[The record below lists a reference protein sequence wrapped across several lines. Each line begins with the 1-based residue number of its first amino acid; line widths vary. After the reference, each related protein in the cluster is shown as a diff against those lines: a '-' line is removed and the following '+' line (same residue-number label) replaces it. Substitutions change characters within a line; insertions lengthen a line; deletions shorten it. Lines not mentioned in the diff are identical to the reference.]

1 MYNHVSSFQD
11 TFFYDIRKEECKI
24 KEWIALLHN
33 FKHFSGISCCWFAL
47 PQEPEEAAPS
57 KSCFWFLLDCR
68 SSWETRKV
76 PLGSSLSFRPWLGL
90 AAFTILWLKW
100 GRSRLAGQH
109 QSTQVW
115 RQKKKEPGQAM
126 PFWGAPAVCY
136 LLQLAHLYFTTS

>member
-11 TFFYDIRKEECKI
+11 TFFYDIRKEERKI

-47 PQEPEEAAPS
+47 PQEPEEAAPC

-90 AAFTILWLKW
+90 AAFTILWLNEADPGWRVSIKACKSG
-100 GRSRLAGQH
+100 GRKRRS
-109 QSTQVW
+109 
-115 RQKKKEPGQAM
+115 QAKLCLS
-126 PFWGAPAVCY
+126 GEH
-136 LLQLAHLYFTTS
+136 LQCATSSN